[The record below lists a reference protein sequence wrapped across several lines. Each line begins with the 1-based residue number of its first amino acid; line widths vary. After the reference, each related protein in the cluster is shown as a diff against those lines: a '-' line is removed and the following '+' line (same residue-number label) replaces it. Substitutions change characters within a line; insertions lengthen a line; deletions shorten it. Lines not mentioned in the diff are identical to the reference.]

1 MNHLIKLTSVGVLAA
16 ALSACGSLDKQERR
30 VAKGAAIGAVSGL
43 ILTGGEMTGA
53 LAGAAAGGVAGHQ
66 YDRHQEKKNR

>member
-1 MNHLIKLTSVGVLAA
+1 MIKLTSVCVLAV

-30 VAKGAAIGAVSGL
+30 VAKGAAIGAAAGWV
-43 ILTGGEMTGA
+43 LTGGETSGV